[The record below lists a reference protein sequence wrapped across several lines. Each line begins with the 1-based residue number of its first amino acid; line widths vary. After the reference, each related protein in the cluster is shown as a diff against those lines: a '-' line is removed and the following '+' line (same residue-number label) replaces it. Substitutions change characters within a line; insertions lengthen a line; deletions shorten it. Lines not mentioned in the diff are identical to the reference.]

1 MTEQKQTFIQTRL
14 ATMMFLQF
22 FIWGAWYVTLGT
34 YLSKG
39 LGFDPAQIGRSYSAM
54 PWGAVVAPFIV
65 GMIADRFF
73 PAQKVMAFL
82 HIVGGC
88 VLFYA
93 ASITQSVALFWVLI
107 AYAICYNP
115 TLGLVNA
122 ICFSKMDNPEKQFP
136 AIRVFGTAGWIIAG
150 LIIGF
155 MKVEDQNL
163 PMKIAAASSLVLG
176 VFSLFLPNTPPKS
189 LGHKVTVSDVLG
201 LGTLKLLKDR
211 SFAVFVVGS
220 LLICIPLTFYYNFTN
235 MFLNDVGVANAA
247 GKMTMGQMSEVAFM
261 IVMPFFFAKLGVK
274 KMLLTGMLAWVGR
287 YILFAFGSPDS
298 LVWMYYLGIALHGIC
313 YDFFF
318 VTGQIYVDKTAPK
331 AIQAQAQGFI
341 AFITYGVGMVIGS
354 NLSGLVAKHFT
365 AVNTSTDGVISSVMD
380 WQRIWLTPA
389 LLAGCIL
396 ILFAVLFREQEKAE
410 HSAEGDVG
418 EGE

>member
-1 MTEQKQTFIQTRL
+1 MSEDRKQPFNSIRL
-14 ATMMFLQF
+14 SIMMFLQF
-22 FIWGAWYVTLGT
+22 FIWGAWFVTLGT
-34 YLSKG
+34 YLGKG
-39 LGFDPAQIGRSYSAM
+39 LGFDGIQIGRAYSAM

-73 PAQKVMAFL
+73 AAQKVMAFMHL
-82 HIVGGC
+82 VGGC
-88 VLFYA
+88 ILFYA
-93 ASITQSVALFWVLI
+93 STIIHSVVLFWVLI

-122 ICFSKMDNPEKQFP
+122 ISFSKMENPEKQFP

-155 MKVEDQNL
+155 LKVEDQNI
-163 PMKIAAASSLVLG
+163 PMKIAASASILLG
-176 VFSLFLPNTPPKS
+176 IFSLFLPDTPPKS

-201 LGTLKLLKDR
+201 LETLKLMKDR
-211 SFAVFVVGS
+211 SFAIFVIGS

-235 MFLNDVGVANAA
+235 MFLNDVGVVNAA
-247 GKMTMGQMSEVAFM
+247 GKMTMGQMSEVVFM
-261 IVMPFFFAKLGVK
+261 IIMPFFFVRLGVK

-287 YILFAFGSPDS
+287 YLLFAFGSPDS
-298 LVWMYYLGIALHGIC
+298 LVWMYYLGILLHGVC

-318 VTGQIYVDKTAPK
+318 VTGQIYVDNTAPK

-354 NLSGLVAKHFT
+354 NLSGVVVKHFT
-365 AVNTSTDGVISSVMD
+365 TDTVTAAGVVESVKN
-380 WQRIWLTPA
+380 WQAIWLTPA
-389 LLAGCIL
+389 ILAGAIL
-396 ILFAVLFREQEKAE
+396 ILFGLLFKKQPA
-410 HSAEGDVG
+410 G
-418 EGE
+418 E